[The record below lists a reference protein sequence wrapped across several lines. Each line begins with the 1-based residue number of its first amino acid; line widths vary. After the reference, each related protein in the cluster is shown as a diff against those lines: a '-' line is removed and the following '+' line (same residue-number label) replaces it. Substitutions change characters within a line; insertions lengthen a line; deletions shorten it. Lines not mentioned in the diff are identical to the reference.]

1 MRVGEAA
8 NYSFALLLGAGL
20 ALAAG
25 EAAALP
31 AAVIEGVQMPAWVA
45 RDGRLEPLAPGMALR
60 AGDELRT
67 GGGARLLVR
76 FAEGSRVK
84 LGADARLALSEM
96 EPDAG
101 GIFKSAMKV
110 LEGAFRFTTDA
121 LAKTRRRDVRITVRQ
136 VTAGIR
142 GTDLWGRSTEAKQ
155 IICLI
160 DGKIEV
166 QPENEGAI
174 EMDRPRQFYVREN
187 GVSQPVGFITPE
199 QLAKW
204 AAETEIAQ
212 GAGAAVAG
220 GRWKLTLASAD
231 NQAAALAVYDA
242 LRAAGYAA
250 RILPVKTQG
259 GYAYQVRIA
268 DLASRADAEALAARL
283 RGMPGVAAPAISR

>member
-1 MRVGEAA
+1 MKVGEAA
-8 NYSFALLLGAGL
+8 NYSVALLLGAAL

-45 RDGRLEPLAPGMALR
+45 RDSRLEPLAPGMELR

-76 FAEGSRVK
+76 FGEGSRVK
-84 LGADARLALSEM
+84 LGADARLALSEI

-121 LAKTRRRDVRITVRQ
+121 LVKTRRRDVRITVRQ

-160 DGKIEV
+160 EGRIEV
-166 QPENEGAI
+166 SPEKENAI
-174 EMDRPRQFYVREN
+174 EMDQPRQFYVREN
-187 GVSQPVGFITPE
+187 GVSQPVGFIAPE

>member
-1 MRVGEAA
+1 MKGRGAA
-8 NYSFALLLGAGL
+8 DYSFALLLGAAL

-25 EAAALP
+25 GAAALP
-31 AAVIEGVQMPAWVA
+31 AAVIEGVQMPAWVL
-45 RDGRLEPLAPGMALR
+45 RDGRIAPLAPGMELR

-67 GGGARLLVR
+67 GGNARLLVR
-76 FAEGSRVK
+76 LAEGSRVK
-84 LGADARLALSEM
+84 LGADARLALSEI

-110 LEGAFRFTTDA
+110 LEGAFRFTTDV

-166 QPENEGAI
+166 SPEHENAI
-174 EMDRPRQFYVREN
+174 EMDQPRQFYVREN
-187 GVSQPVGFITPE
+187 GISQPVGFVTPE

-212 GAGAAVAG
+212 GAGAAIAG

-231 NQAAALAVYDA
+231 SQEAALAVYDA

-250 RILPVKTQG
+250 RIVPVKAQRG
-259 GYAYQVRIA
+259 FVYQARIA
-268 DLASRADAEALAARL
+268 DLATRADAEALAARL
-283 RGMPGVAAPAISR
+283 RGVPGVAEPKISR